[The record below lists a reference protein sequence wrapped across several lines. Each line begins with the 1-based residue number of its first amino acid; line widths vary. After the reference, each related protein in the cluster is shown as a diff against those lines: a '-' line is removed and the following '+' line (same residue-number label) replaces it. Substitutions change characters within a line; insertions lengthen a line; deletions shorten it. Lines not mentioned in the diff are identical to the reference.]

1 MKRKRILLILAIL
14 SLATSCVKDN
24 LNTGNKLNGYW
35 YLSSYQRVLKSS
47 SGAVLQSIDMPFTEN
62 DSPRYMNV
70 SGDRFVPYIEQD
82 NKHGWSG
89 WEHLNFTPGYLL
101 TFSLN
106 VEADNSHFTADI
118 TDNVI
123 RLNGQTT
130 FSASIDFNC
139 DGVVDA
145 NDAHSPDGFG
155 DLTRGLDGMRDEQY
169 NPYIWIKEADMP
181 VLATLVLV
189 YTKTE
194 KSHFDSWYQGDY

>member
-101 TFSLN
+101 TFSLT
-106 VEADNSHFTADI
+106 VEADNSNFMPPEYSFKFFSDHDI
-118 TDNVI
+118 QVD
-123 RLNGQTT
+123 
-130 FSASIDFNC
+130 SIMVRN
-139 DGVVDA
+139 
-145 NDAHSPDGFG
+145 H
-155 DLTRGLDGMRDEQY
+155 M
-169 NPYIWIKEADMP
+169 PYTYMA
-181 VLATLVLV
+181 LVLSDLPAAEARA
-189 YTKTE
+189 YIA
-194 KSHFDSWYQGDY
+194 G